1 MSQRR
6 GHSGTSLGGVE
17 TTPSRRKRD
26 ARRRRDEEARWAALA
41 GPVEVRA
48 VPASHG
54 HDVDQGVN
62 DQAGR

>member
-1 MSQRR
+1 MAHK
-6 GHSGTSLGGVE
+6 GHTGTSLGGVE
-17 TTPSRRKRD
+17 ATPARRRRE

-48 VPASHG
+48 IPASHG
-54 HDVDQGVN
+54 HDDAQGVN